1 MDSQW
6 MQDRRGVT
14 ETHMHALDFFGH
26 ALEKTPL
33 REAFWP
39 AYELLAETLF
49 SLRQAI
55 LACLEADDMRDTMHP
70 AYHSRCLKTAQRHVD
85 DAALQV
91 FKLAGDALV
100 RQSVKERGPGLGWL
114 DQLDPAR
121 WTAERNGGLE
131 ATWDE
136 LLGAYHIL
144 FERVRLAAI
153 AHPTGEMDQ

>member
-1 MDSQW
+1 
-6 MQDRRGVT
+6 
-14 ETHMHALDFFGH
+14 
-26 ALEKTPL
+26 L
-33 REAFWP
+33 REEFWL

-49 SLRQAI
+49 SLREAI
-55 LACLEADDMRDTMHP
+55 PACLEADDMRDTMHP
-70 AYHSRCLKTAQRHVD
+70 AYHSRYLKTAQRHVD
-85 DAALQV
+85 DAELQL

-100 RQSVKERGPGLGWL
+100 RRSVKERGPGLAWL

-121 WTAERNGGLE
+121 WAAKRNGGLQ